1 MRQGNLNPE
10 IEEKLLNLQRYQ
22 EKQAMGEPFEPTSFA
37 STYSTRGNRVARTY
51 ESEEE
56 SEGSEEEFSDDQ
68 SGPPT
73 KSRRRGNLEDD
84 DDEWVLD
91 TPRKYIKKSEREK
104 GSSVIKS
111 CSGSETKK
119 VEPQKIIVKTTD
131 PGIGQIRKNIIFC
144 NRAESSP
151 VQVQT
156 PSFNMSGGSC
166 TGSIEVSPE
175 KTLLATKLKLKVAQ
189 KTGISDE
196 QLKHH
201 KLQVNKKINKIDN
214 NSIFLNIKQAQL
226 LKHKENLK
234 KVILK
239 KRESLEKDLQNEVQ
253 KELSSEMAIHIKNI
267 CAKQESI
274 VEPKKEPSKYMKKK

>member
-1 MRQGNLNPE
+1 
-10 IEEKLLNLQRYQ
+10 
-22 EKQAMGEPFEPTSFA
+22 MGEPFEPTSFSSA
-37 STYSTRGNRVARTY
+37 YSTRGNRTARTY

-56 SEGSEEEFSDDQ
+56 SEASEEEFSDDQ
-68 SGPPT
+68 SSAPLT

-104 GSSVIKS
+104 GGVKS

-131 PGIGQIRKNIIFC
+131 PGVGQIRKNIIFC
-144 NRAESSP
+144 NRVEPSP
-151 VQVQT
+151 IQVQT
-156 PSFNMSGGSC
+156 PTFNMNMSGGSC
-166 TGSIEVSPE
+166 VGSVGSLEVSPE

-201 KLQVNKKINKIDN
+201 KLQVSN
-214 NSIFLNIKQAQL
+214 
-226 LKHKENLK
+226 
-234 KVILK
+234 
-239 KRESLEKDLQNEVQ
+239 
-253 KELSSEMAIHIKNI
+253 
-267 CAKQESI
+267 
-274 VEPKKEPSKYMKKK
+274 